1 MTKGKHVTDPAPY
14 RDVNL
19 MPVDLDVKERPGGSI
34 TLRSNVPLP
43 EFDANVPRFLAARA
57 AISAD
62 KTAIAIRNAAGEWEE
77 TSYAQLKREMDAA
90 TQWLLDNVPR
100 GSSILIAGPNT
111 PAHAVLTFAAYAAG
125 VIACP
130 MGLAA
135 LQSVAGEARLR
146 HVIARAKPSV
156 IFADGMAPVQAL
168 IAQVA
173 DPAIKIIAREPDSYS
188 GNAISLADVMGTIA
202 TPDVAAS
209 IEALDT
215 SAPAYYMMTSGSTG
229 LPKLVATSL
238 SNIAA
243 VTIQCS
249 IILGPELYQERIV
262 DWMPFHHAS
271 GSGVLR
277 AILYNGG
284 SLFIDGGK
292 PVPSLFDETVRNLR
306 EFPVPYF
313 ANVPQGFAMLVDA
326 MERDEQ
332 LRKTFLRDMRMMLYG
347 GAGLPQ
353 PVYDRLQAMAV
364 AETGCRIH
372 TSSGYGM
379 TEIVTGCIMIHFP
392 TDRVGIGLPPPGMEM
407 KLVPN
412 GERYEL
418 RLRGPNVMIG
428 YVDEPELT
436 AQAFDEE
443 GYYRTGDLVNFH
455 DPADPGIGLYFAGR
469 LAEEFKLLT
478 GSWVYGGQV
487 RDALMA
493 HLDGDVLD
501 IVLCGENRE
510 YLSLMIWP
518 KAPDD
523 GSLIPRI
530 TQKLVAYNQRG
541 KGSSVSIRRIVLLT
555 SPPDPTRGEVSDKG
569 SINRRAVLANRADVL
584 EDLYAEPPAGNIG
597 IVPGF

>member
-1 MTKGKHVTDPAPY
+1 
-14 RDVNL
+14 
-19 MPVDLDVKERPGGSI
+19 MPVDLDVKERPDGSI
-34 TLRSNVPLP
+34 TLRSNIPLP

-57 AISAD
+57 AISGD
-62 KTAIAIRNAAGEWEE
+62 KTAIAIRNAAGGWDEV
-77 TSYAQLKREMDAA
+77 SYTQLKRDIDAA

-100 GSSILIAGPNT
+100 GSSILLAGPNA
-111 PAHAVLTFAAYAAG
+111 PPHAVLTFAAYAAG

-146 HVIARAKPSV
+146 HVIDKARPSV
-156 IFADGMAPVQAL
+156 IFADGTAAIQTL
-168 IAQVA
+168 ISQVA
-173 DPAIKIIAREPDSYS
+173 DPAIKIIARDPKSYP
-188 GNAISLADVMGTIA
+188 GHAIAFADVIGTTA
-202 TPDVAAS
+202 TPAVAAS

-215 SAPAYYMMTSGSTG
+215 SAPASYMMTSGSTG

-249 IILGPELYQERIV
+249 MILGPELYQETIV
-262 DWMPFHHAS
+262 DWMPWHHAS

-292 PVPSLFDETVRNLR
+292 PVPSLFDETIRNLR

-326 MERDEQ
+326 MERDER
-332 LRKTFLRDMRMMLYG
+332 LRKNFLQDMRLMLYG

-379 TEIVTGCIMIHFP
+379 TETVTGCIMIHFP
-392 TDRVGIGLPPPGMEM
+392 TDRVGIGLPPPEMEM

-418 RLRGPNVMIG
+418 RLRGPSLMIG

-436 AQAFDEE
+436 AKAFDEE

-455 DPADPGIGLYFAGR
+455 DRANPGVGLYFAGR

-487 RDALMA
+487 RDALLE

-510 YLSLMIWP
+510 YLALMVWP

-523 GSLIPRI
+523 GALVSRI
-530 TQKLVAYNQRG
+530 TEKLAVYNQRG

-555 SPPDPTRGEVSDKG
+555 SPPDPTKSEVSDKG
-569 SINRRAVLANRADVL
+569 SINRRAVLTNREDVL
-584 EDLYAEPPAGNIG
+584 EQLYAEQPASHIG
-597 IVPGF
+597 IVPTC